1 MEANPPAS
9 PAPLHSPD
17 GGAGHGTGCSANHW
31 KRWDAKL
38 RGCGGLGRYVRRA
51 AFSKPL
57 ETMGRK
63 ATELRRSE
71 CGAEGP
77 GVPGALCPPGC
88 ERKPSETMG
97 RKAKY

>member
-38 RGCGGLGRYVRRA
+38 RGCGGLGRYARRA
-51 AFSKPL
+51 AFSKPP
-57 ETMGRK
+57 ETVGRK
-63 ATELRRSE
+63 ATELWRFGR
-71 CGAEGP
+71 GPQGP
-77 GVPGALCPPGC
+77 GPRGAMPAGLRPQTIGNDGTQ
-88 ERKPSETMG
+88 S
-97 RKAKY
+97 